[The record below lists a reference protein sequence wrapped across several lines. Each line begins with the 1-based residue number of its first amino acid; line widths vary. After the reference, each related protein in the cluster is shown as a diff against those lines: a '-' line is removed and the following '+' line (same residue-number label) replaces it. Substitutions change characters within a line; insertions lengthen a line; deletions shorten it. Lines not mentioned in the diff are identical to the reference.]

1 MPKRAKNSYLS
12 SPLARMYLVVGIA
25 MLVSIVLLYL
35 ALSGPNSALT
45 SLKSRPMPILVLW
58 TLTAILVAWLRA
70 RDPRLRAGLFFKS
83 FGSGLIIFAVSAV
96 LLFDDP
102 EELHCLLFCLAL
114 FHPLLGRYSFARH
127 ADGKRRANFRTVL
140 LEPNRKSSG
149 SLPVCAFTRT

>member
-1 MPKRAKNSYLS
+1 MPKRAKNGYLS

-45 SLKSRPMPILVLW
+45 FLKSRPMPILVLW
-58 TLTAILVAWLRA
+58 TPTAILVAWLRA

-83 FGSGLIIFAVSAV
+83 FGTGLIIFAVSAV

-102 EELHCLLFCLAL
+102 RGVAL
-114 FHPLLGRYSFARH
+114 PAFLLGAI
-127 ADGKRRANFRTVL
+127 
-140 LEPNRKSSG
+140 SS
-149 SLPVCAFTRT
+149 

>member
-12 SPLARMYLVVGIA
+12 SPLARMHLVIGIA

-83 FGSGLIIFAVSAV
+83 FGTGLIIFAVSAV

-102 EELHCLLFCLAL
+102 RGVAL
-114 FHPLLGRYSFARH
+114 PAFLLGAISSVIGSIQFREARRREKKGQLS
-127 ADGKRRANFRTVL
+127 DG
-140 LEPNRKSSG
+140 SS
-149 SLPVCAFTRT
+149 